1 MILQSSRIPPAHG
14 ASHELHTLFARILPK
29 SSPHLSPPLVV
40 TILGPPLV
48 LESAELG
55 RPKVELSP
63 TFVGTFVGKAQAD
76 PAPGS
81 QGGGGPGG
89 NGRFD
94 PPLSI
99 S

>member
-1 MILQSSRIPPAHG
+1 MVLRSSKNLYCIADKGETVDPDD
-14 ASHELHTLFARILPK
+14 
-29 SSPHLSPPLVV
+29 
-40 TILGPPLV
+40 
-48 LESAELG
+48 
-55 RPKVELSP
+55 
-63 TFVGTFVGKAQAD
+63 TFVGKAQAD